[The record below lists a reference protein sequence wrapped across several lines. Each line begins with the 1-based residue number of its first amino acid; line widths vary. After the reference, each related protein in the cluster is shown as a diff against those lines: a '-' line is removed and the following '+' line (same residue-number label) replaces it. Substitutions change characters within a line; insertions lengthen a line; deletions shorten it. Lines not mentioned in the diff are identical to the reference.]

1 MRVVIAESSLR
12 DGRKLAAEIES
23 LLPSADVLLYADPD
37 AALVG
42 IKNHQPD
49 VVVAAPKVGGL
60 DGPDF
65 LARVRDLDGIDAK
78 LVGGVDQPDAAMSI
92 RYVDAGAALVVLRPV
107 NRLSLRAALRHRGG
121 GVS

>member
-23 LLPSADVLLYADPD
+23 LLPSADVLLYSDPD
-37 AALVG
+37 AAIAG

-49 VVVAAPKVGGL
+49 VVVTAPKVGTL

-92 RYVDAGAALVVLRPV
+92 RYVDAGATLVVLRPV
-107 NRLSLRAALRHRGG
+107 NRLSLRAALRHRGAG
-121 GVS
+121 IS